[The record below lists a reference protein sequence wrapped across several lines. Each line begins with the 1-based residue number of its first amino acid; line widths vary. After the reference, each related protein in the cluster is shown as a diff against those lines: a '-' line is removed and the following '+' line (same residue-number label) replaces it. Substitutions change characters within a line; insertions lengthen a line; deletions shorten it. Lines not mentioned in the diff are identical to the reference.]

1 MLVWVLLAH
10 LALTWLMV
18 GVIWIVQLVQY
29 PLFRLVPPTG
39 LPPFAQAH
47 ASGISLLVA
56 PSMVLEVATGL
67 ALLWLVPKGLG
78 LTFWLWLGLVM
89 LAGIW
94 LATALLSVPCHQQ
107 LALGYDADL
116 IERLVATNWVRT
128 VLWSLRGLLV
138 LAVAV
143 KVLR

>member
-1 MLVWVLLAH
+1 
-10 LALTWLMV
+10 
-18 GVIWIVQLVQY
+18 
-29 PLFRLVPPTG
+29 
-39 LPPFAQAH
+39 
-47 ASGISLLVA
+47 
-56 PSMVLEVATGL
+56 MVLEVATGL